1 MIKDMRKRPRFMTIH
16 NEGRQTGRNSRIRSR
31 RLEKFTGQDRA
42 LAKQLDDI
50 CSSVSGRE
58 IESPDQLRTILSRIE
73 RGAESL
79 GCRFKLSLMD
89 GVSGSPHYDEYTVD
103 EFCVKARRWLKGST
117 YLSVDFV
124 DGEPGDQFMLCI
136 HDYEDEDVMD
146 ECAQFIFDAP
156 VAVGRLSR

>member
-1 MIKDMRKRPRFMTIH
+1 MIKGLRKHPRFRTRT
-16 NEGRQTGRNSRIRSR
+16 NEGRQTGRSSRSRSR

-42 LAKQLDDI
+42 LSKQLDDI

-58 IESPDQLRTILSRIE
+58 IENTDQLRTILSRIE
-73 RGAESL
+73 RGADGL
-79 GCRFKLSLMD
+79 GCRFKLTLLE
-89 GVSGSPHYDEYTVD
+89 GVSGSTHYDEYSVD
-103 EFCVKARRWLKGST
+103 EFCVKARRLLKGSS

-136 HDYEDEDVMD
+136 HDYEYDDVMD

-156 VAVGRLSR
+156 SSIGRLSR

>member
-1 MIKDMRKRPRFMTIH
+1 MIKDLRKQTRFRIIN
-16 NEGRQTGRNSRIRSR
+16 NEGRQTGLSSRSRSR
-31 RLEKFTGQDRA
+31 RLEKFTGQDSA

-58 IESPDQLRTILSRIE
+58 IENTDQLRTILSKIE

-79 GCRFKLSLMD
+79 GCRFKLALMD
-89 GVSGSPHYDEYTVD
+89 GVSGSPHYEEYSVD
-103 EFCVKARRWLKGST
+103 EFCVKARRWLKGSA

-124 DGEPGDQFMLCI
+124 DGDPGDQFMLCI

-156 VAVGRLSR
+156 SAIGCLSR

>member
-1 MIKDMRKRPRFMTIH
+1 MIKDMRKRLRFMTIH

-58 IESPDQLRTILSRIE
+58 IENTDQLRTILSRIE

-79 GCRFKLSLMD
+79 GCRFKLALMD
-89 GVSGSPHYDEYTVD
+89 GVSGSPHYEEYSVE
-103 EFCVKARRWLKGST
+103 EFCVKARRWLKGSA

-124 DGEPGDQFMLCI
+124 DGDPGDQFMLCI

-146 ECAQFIFDAP
+146 ECAQFLFDAP
-156 VAVGRLSR
+156 SDIGRLGR

>member
-1 MIKDMRKRPRFMTIH
+1 MIKNMRKQPRFRTRT
-16 NEGRQTGRNSRIRSR
+16 NERRQTGRSSRSRSR

-58 IESPDQLRTILSRIE
+58 IENTDQLRTILSRIE
-73 RGAESL
+73 RGADGL

-89 GVSGSPHYDEYTVD
+89 GVNGSPHYDEYTVD

-124 DGEPGDQFMLCI
+124 DGEPGDQFMLCL
-136 HDYEDEDVMD
+136 HDYEDDDVMG
-146 ECAQFIFDAP
+146 ECAQFIFAAP
-156 VAVGRLSR
+156 VAIGRTSR

>member
-1 MIKDMRKRPRFMTIH
+1 MIKDLRKHPRFRTRT
-16 NEGRQTGRNSRIRSR
+16 NEGRQTGRSSRIRSR

-42 LAKQLDDI
+42 LATQLDDI

-58 IESPDQLRTILSRIE
+58 IENTDQLRTILSRIE

-89 GVSGSPHYDEYTVD
+89 GVNGSPHYDEYTVD

-124 DGEPGDQFMLCI
+124 DGEPGDQFMLCL
-136 HDYEDEDVMD
+136 HDYEDDDVMD
-146 ECAQFIFDAP
+146 ECAKFIFDAP
-156 VAVGRLSR
+156 VAIGRLSR